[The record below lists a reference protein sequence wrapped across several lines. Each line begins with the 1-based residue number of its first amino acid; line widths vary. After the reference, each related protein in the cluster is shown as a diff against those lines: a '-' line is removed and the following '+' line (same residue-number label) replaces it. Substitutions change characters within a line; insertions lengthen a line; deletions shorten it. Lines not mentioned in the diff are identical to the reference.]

1 MNQSSN
7 VKEFVE
13 IAQKKFPSFIIVALN
28 SDEVWSNTN
37 VLMDHYSSQFK
48 SLKGTKTFHHN
59 EIVSNKIHG
68 NLVSPGCTCYSS
80 SANESKDKSNS
91 LTLSVVNFIE

>member
-1 MNQSSN
+1 MNQCSN
-7 VKEFVE
+7 LKEFVG
-13 IAQKKFPSFIIVALN
+13 IAQKKFPSFIIVAFN
-28 SDEVWSNTN
+28 SAEVWSNTN

-68 NLVSPGCTCYSS
+68 HLVSPGFTCHSS
-80 SANESKDKSNS
+80 SAN
-91 LTLSVVNFIE
+91 

>member
-37 VLMDHYSSQFK
+37 VW